1 MCAAPPLQDEAL
13 VYYLVCVGAAT
24 LARVMPDR
32 RVHRGPHPEDHR
44 LFAPACVPALRAATF
59 DLSWL
64 LSRRYALPSALKV
77 VGDRYQLT
85 ARQRSAVQRAAC
97 SEPQVSARKARELG
111 ASALRGQTLCVDG
124 FNVLTTLE
132 VALSGGVLLIG
143 RDGAMRD
150 IAGVHGSYRR
160 VEETAGALDLLAHLT
175 VEWGVARCEIYLDQ
189 PVSNSGRLRALI
201 EQRQLP
207 FVVHVVQ
214 NPDSVLMQSEHI
226 VASADGQILDA
237 PVRWFN
243 LARACVAQ
251 ALPRANSIDLSQ
263 AP

>member
-1 MCAAPPLQDEAL
+1 
-13 VYYLVCVGAAT
+13 
-24 LARVMPDR
+24 MPDR
-32 RVHRGPHPEDHR
+32 RVHRGPHPEDHK
-44 LFAPACVPALRAATF
+44 LFAPACVPTLRAATC

-64 LSRRYALPSALKV
+64 FGRGYAVPSALKL

-85 ARQRSAVQRAAC
+85 ERQRSAVLRASC
-97 SEPQVSARKARELG
+97 PDSRVSARQARQLP
-111 ASALRGQTLCVDG
+111 ASALRSQNLHVDG

-160 VEETAGALDLLAHLT
+160 VEETRAALGLLAHLI
-175 VEWGVARCEIYLDQ
+175 VEWGVACCEFYLDQ
-189 PVSNSGRLRALI
+189 PVSNSGRLRAFI
-201 EQRQLP
+201 EQCQLP

-214 NPDSVLMQSEHI
+214 NPDSVLMQSGQI

-243 LARACVAQ
+243 LARECVAR
-251 ALPRANSIDLSQ
+251 ALPHANSIDLSQ
-263 AP
+263 PP

>member
-1 MCAAPPLQDEAL
+1 
-13 VYYLVCVGAAT
+13 
-24 LARVMPDR
+24 MPDR
-32 RVHRGPHPEDHR
+32 RVHRGPHPEDHK
-44 LFAPACVPALRAATF
+44 LFAPSAVPALRSATF

-64 LSRRYALPSALKV
+64 LERSYALPSALKV

-85 ARQRSAVQRAAC
+85 ARQRAAVLRASCPDAQVNARRARQLQA
-97 SEPQVSARKARELG
+97 SE
-111 ASALRGQTLCVDG
+111 LRGETLCIDG

-160 VEETAGALDLLAHLT
+160 VEETQRAIELLADLT
-175 VEWGVARCEIYLDQ
+175 ARWGMAKCEIYLDQ
-189 PVSNSGRLRALI
+189 PVSNSGRLRAFL
-201 EQRQLP
+201 EDLAAAHHWP
-207 FVVHVVQ
+207 FTVFVVPS
-214 NPDSVLMQSEHI
+214 PDSVLMRSEHV

-243 LARACVAQ
+243 LARECVAL
-251 ALPRANSIDLSQ
+251 AVPHASCIDLS
-263 AP
+263 